1 MLSRILWAA
10 AAGLL
15 TSLGLIAGVRE
26 WTRRG
31 ALLDHPNDRSLHT
44 RPTPRGGGIG
54 IVVPVLL
61 CLVVLTAMDAAGRTS
76 IAWIAAAG
84 LVVAAVGLI
93 DDLRGLPALTRL
105 TTQVFGAMVMTAA
118 LGHWRV
124 FVWPGLWVLDLGWT
138 GFPLTVILVVGLTNA
153 YNFMDGIDGIA
164 GTQGVV
170 AGLGW
175 AGVGYTVQ
183 DPCVATTG
191 AVLATA
197 SLGFLIFNW
206 PPASIFMGDVG
217 SSFLGFILAA
227 LVVLVAPRSPAIAL
241 AGVLFVWPFVFDTT
255 LTLLRRVSRGENLF
269 SAHRTH
275 LYQRLV
281 LSGVPH
287 RTVTLAY
294 GALAIVGVATGNAI
308 VREATTVSLAGA
320 LLICVLAAGLWMAV
334 IFREQAARAGAE
346 DGASRGASGDP
357 GFRKG

>member
-1 MLSRILWAA
+1 MLSHILWAA

-15 TSLGLIAGVRE
+15 TSIGLIAGVRE
-26 WTRRG
+26 WTQRR

-61 CLVVLTAMDAAGRTS
+61 CLVVLIALDAAGRTS
-76 IAWIAAAG
+76 IAWIAAVG

-105 TTQVFGAMVMTAA
+105 TTHVVGAMVMTAA

-124 FVWPGLWVLDLGWT
+124 FAWPGLSALDLGWT
-138 GFPLTVILVVGLTNA
+138 GFPLTVILVVGLANA

-164 GTQGVV
+164 GTQGAV

-175 AGVGYTVQ
+175 VGIGCTVQ
-183 DPCVATTG
+183 DPCVAVTG
-191 AVLATA
+191 AVLATS

-217 SSFLGFILAA
+217 SAFLGFMLAA
-227 LVVLVAPRSPAIAL
+227 LVVLVAPRSPATAI
-241 AGVLFVWPFVFDTT
+241 AGVLFVWPFVFDTAF
-255 LTLLRRVSRGENLF
+255 TLLRRARRGENLL

-281 LSGVPH
+281 LTGVPH

-294 GALAIVGVATGNAI
+294 GALAIVGVATGHAV
-308 VREATTVSLAGA
+308 VRDATTVSLAGA
-320 LLICVLAAGLWMAV
+320 LSICVLAAGLWMVV
-334 IFREQAARAGAE
+334 IWRERMARASAE
-346 DGASRGASGDP
+346 RGASGS
-357 GFRKG
+357 GHSGLRQA

>member
-1 MLSRILWAA
+1 MLSHILWAA

-15 TSLGLIAGVRE
+15 TSIGLIAGVRE
-26 WTRRG
+26 WTQRR

-61 CLVVLTAMDAAGRTS
+61 CLVVLTAMDAAGRNP
-76 IAWIAAAG
+76 IAWIAAVG
-84 LVVAAVGLI
+84 LVIAAVGLV

-105 TTQVFGAMVMTAA
+105 TTQVFGAVVITTA

-124 FVWPGLWVLDLGWT
+124 FVWPGLLDLDLGWL

-164 GTQGVV
+164 ATQGAV

-175 AGVGYTVQ
+175 VGVGYTVQ
-183 DPCVATTG
+183 DPCLATTG
-191 AVLATA
+191 AVLAA
-197 SLGFLIFNW
+197 ANLGFLTFNW

-217 SSFLGFILAA
+217 SSFLGFMLAA
-227 LVVLVAPRSPAIAL
+227 LVVLVAPRAPEIAF
-241 AGVLFVWPFVFDTT
+241 AGVLFVWPFLFDTT
-255 LTLLRRVSRGENLF
+255 LTLLRRVSRGENLL

-287 RTVTLAY
+287 RTVTLTY
-294 GALAIVGVATGNAI
+294 GALGIVGVASGDAV
-308 VREATTVSLAGA
+308 VRGATIASLAGA
-320 LLICVLAAGLWMAV
+320 LLISALATLLWMVV
-334 IFREQAARAGAE
+334 IWRERVARASAE
-346 DGASRGASGDP
+346 RSVSGS
-357 GFRKG
+357 GHSGLRQA